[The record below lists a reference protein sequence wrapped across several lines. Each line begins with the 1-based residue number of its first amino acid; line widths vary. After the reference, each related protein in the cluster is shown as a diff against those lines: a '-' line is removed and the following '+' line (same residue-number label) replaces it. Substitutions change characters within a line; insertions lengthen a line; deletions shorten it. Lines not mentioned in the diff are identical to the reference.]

1 MYDEAIRQAAKQAA
15 EHAVSETLKKNPHGQ
30 EHLTAVQAAAYPGY
44 LSTEQAAAYLNM
56 SRQWLEIGRHK
67 GYGPPY
73 IKLGRA
79 VRYKRSALDEWMLAR
94 QQSHT
99 AEDGASRG

>member
-1 MYDEAIRQAAKQAA
+1 MA
-15 EHAVSETLKKNPHGQ
+15 EDHIE
-30 EHLTAVQAAAYPGY
+30 Y
-44 LSTEQAAAYLNM
+44 LSTEQVAAYLGM

>member
-1 MYDEAIRQAAKQAA
+1 MVVDHIEY
-15 EHAVSETLKKNPHGQ
+15 
-30 EHLTAVQAAAYPGY
+30 LT
-44 LSTEQAAAYLNM
+44 TTQAAAYLGM

-79 VRYKRSALDEWMLAR
+79 VRYKRSALDNWMTDR
-94 QQSHT
+94 QQLHT
-99 AEDGASRG
+99 ASHEIGGSSDV

>member
-1 MYDEAIRQAAKQAA
+1 MA
-15 EHAVSETLKKNPHGQ
+15 EDHIE
-30 EHLTAVQAAAYPGY
+30 Y
-44 LSTEQAAAYLNM
+44 LSTEQVAAYLGM

-73 IKLGRA
+73 IKLGHA

-99 AEDGASRG
+99 ATRGVGGTTDV